1 MAISITA
8 TQLPKIMTD
17 AKADEQAV
25 QDSSAATQSC
35 AQGRKEEIAN
45 EIWDFLDQ
53 HARTKPGY
61 EPEDNDGVP
70 EYTSPDAF
78 ALVGA
83 ARTLENGDIPYS
95 VWSDWAGGGY
105 DGGKEAREWHDSIL
119 NQIRSLR

>member
-1 MAISITA
+1 MNMQTDEDDTRSGSATA
-8 TQLPKIMTD
+8 GG
-17 AKADEQAV
+17 
-25 QDSSAATQSC
+25 C
-35 AQGRKEEIAN
+35 AQASKEEIAA

-61 EPEDNDGVP
+61 DPEEQEDERVP

-83 ARTLENGDIPYS
+83 ARTLENGDVPDG

-105 DGGKEAREWHDSIL
+105 DGSEEAREWHDRIL
-119 NQIRSLR
+119 KQIRLLR